1 MSSWYIMDP
10 TMLRKNFEDQI
21 AQTDSQIKELEQNL
35 VKAKEY
41 RTKLTGG
48 LETLD
53 LLENNSEKENLEESK
68 EN

>member
-1 MSSWYIMDP
+1 MDP
-10 TMLRKNFEDQI
+10 ASLRKNFEDQI

-48 LETLD
+48 LETLN
-53 LLENNSEKENLEESK
+53 LLEHDSPDAPSEES
-68 EN
+68 

>member
-1 MSSWYIMDP
+1 
-10 TMLRKNFEDQI
+10 MLRKNFEDQI

>member
-1 MSSWYIMDP
+1 MDP
-10 TMLRKNFEDQI
+10 ATLRKNFEDQI

-48 LETLD
+48 LETLN
-53 LLENNSEKENLEESK
+53 LLEHDSPDFPSEDSPRES
-68 EN
+68 